1 MSTRTVVTEVETFPL
16 EAHLP
21 DGGYGASK
29 VRLPVRVA
37 TLVKVTTS
45 DGAVGWG
52 ESFGPPRLIA
62 PFLADQAQALVGQP
76 ADIREDRI
84 LDRLSLGY
92 HLTAGG
98 PHVAA
103 ASGIDIALWDA
114 QARSFG
120 VPVAHLLGGRLHDRV
135 DAYASS
141 GYVTATRDPGEF
153 RDTMASHAAEGF
165 TAVKIKIGL
174 TPDEDR
180 QRTAA
185 ARAAMGDDGLVI
197 VDYNANCTVATA
209 RRSLAR
215 IRDLD
220 PYWVEEPLPPE
231 DSAGWRELRDVH
243 LPLSGGEAL
252 YTRYGFRDPIAE
264 HRFDIVQ
271 PDLAKCGGFTEAQ
284 AIRQLAAAFNLRLS
298 PHCWGTGVAQA
309 ATLQLLSA
317 TPRAPFGM
325 AGGEPLIFEF
335 DRGEN
340 PLREGVLAAPLTPV
354 NGTVAVPDG
363 PGIGVTVDEEWVR
376 AHRLED
382 HSILVRAR

>member
-1 MSTRTVVTEVETFPL
+1 MSTRTVVTAVETFPL
-16 EAHLP
+16 EAPLL

-29 VRLPVRVA
+29 TRLPVRAA

-45 DGAVGWG
+45 DGTAGWG

-62 PFLADQAQALVGQP
+62 AFLAEQAQALLGQP
-76 ADIREDRI
+76 VDIRENLI

-92 HLTAGG
+92 HHTSGG

-103 ASGIDIALWDA
+103 ASGIDVALWDA
-114 QARSFG
+114 QARAFG

-141 GYVTATRDPGEF
+141 GYVTATRDAAEF
-153 RDTMASHAAEGF
+153 RDTMLAHAADGF
-165 TAVKIKIGL
+165 TSVKIKIGL
-174 TPDEDR
+174 TPEEDR
-180 QRTAA
+180 RRTLAS
-185 ARAAMGDDGLVI
+185 REAMGDDGLVI
-197 VDYNANCTVATA
+197 VDYNSNATVASV
-209 RRSLAR
+209 RRSLDR
-215 IRDLD
+215 LRDLD

-231 DSAGWRELRDVH
+231 DTAGWRELRDLH

-271 PDLAKCGGFTEAQ
+271 PDIAKCGGFTEAQ
-284 AIRQLAAAFNLRLS
+284 AVRQLAAAFNLRLS

-317 TPRAPFGM
+317 VPRAPFGM
-325 AGGEPLIFEF
+325 AGGQPLLFEF
-335 DRGEN
+335 DQGPN
-340 PLREGVLAAPLTPV
+340 PLREGVLATPV
-354 NGTVAVPDG
+354 KAEQGTVAVPDG
-363 PGIGVTVDEEWVR
+363 PGLGVEIDEGWVR
-376 AHRLED
+376 AHRLAD
-382 HSILVRAR
+382 HRVLVR

>member
-16 EAHLP
+16 ESPLP

-29 VRLPVRVA
+29 VRLPVRAA

-62 PFLADQAQALVGQP
+62 AFLADQAQALLGQP
-76 ADIREDRI
+76 ADIRENLI

-92 HLTAGG
+92 HLTSGG

-114 QARSFG
+114 QARAFG
-120 VPVAHLLGGRLHDRV
+120 VPVAHLLGGRLHERV
-135 DAYASS
+135 HAYASS
-141 GYVTATRDPGEF
+141 GYVTTTRDPGEF
-153 RDTMASHAAEGF
+153 RDTMLAHAADGF
-165 TAVKIKIGL
+165 TSVKIKIGL
-174 TPDEDR
+174 TPEEDR
-180 QRTAA
+180 QRTLA
-185 ARAAMGDDGLVI
+185 AREAMGDDGLVI
-197 VDYNANCTVATA
+197 VDYNSNATVASV
-209 RRSLAR
+209 RRSLER
-215 IRDLD
+215 LRDLD

-231 DSAGWRELRDVH
+231 DTVGWRELRDLH

-317 TPRAPFGM
+317 VPRAPYGM
-325 AGGEPLIFEF
+325 AGGEPLLFEF
-335 DRGEN
+335 DQGPN
-340 PLREGVLAAPLTPV
+340 PLREGVLATPV
-354 NGTVAVPDG
+354 KAEHGTVAVPDG
-363 PGIGVTVDEEWVR
+363 PGLGVEVDEDWVR
-376 AHRLED
+376 AHRLAD
-382 HSILVRAR
+382 HRVLVR